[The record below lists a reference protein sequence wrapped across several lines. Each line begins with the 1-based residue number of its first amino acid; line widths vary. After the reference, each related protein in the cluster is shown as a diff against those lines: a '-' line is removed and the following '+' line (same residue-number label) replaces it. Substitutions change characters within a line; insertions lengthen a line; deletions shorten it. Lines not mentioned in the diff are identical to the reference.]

1 MTTIAADGMA
11 RLLDLVAQ
19 SLDQP
24 DAAGADLAASAFL
37 SASTS
42 TGWSPPRSV
51 SRPAP
56 SGAGCCWSGRRTG
69 C

>member
-19 SLDQP
+19 SLDEP
-24 DAAGADLAASAFL
+24 GAGGADLAASAFL
-37 SASTS
+37 SRFHS
-42 TGWSPPRSV
+42 TGWSLPQSV

-56 SGAGCCWSGRRTG
+56 SGAGCCWSGRHTG